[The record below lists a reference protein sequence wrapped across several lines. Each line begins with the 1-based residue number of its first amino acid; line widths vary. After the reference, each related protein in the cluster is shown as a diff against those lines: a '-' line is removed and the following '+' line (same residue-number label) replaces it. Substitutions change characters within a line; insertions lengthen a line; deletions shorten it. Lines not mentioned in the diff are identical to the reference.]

1 MTKRISIFL
10 FGVVSYALFF
20 GTFLYAL
27 GFVGNFIV
35 PVTMDGVPTVA
46 TGRALLIDVLLL
58 GAFAVQHSLM
68 ARPFFKRW
76 LTRLIPEPAERS
88 TYVLFSSLAAT

>member
-1 MTKRISIFL
+1 MSKRISIFL

-35 PVTMDGVPTVA
+35 PVTMDGVPTVPPGVRCSLTCCCSGPSPCNTA
-46 TGRALLIDVLLL
+46 SWRGR
-58 GAFAVQHSLM
+58 
-68 ARPFFKRW
+68 
-76 LTRLIPEPAERS
+76 
-88 TYVLFSSLAAT
+88 SSSAGSRA